1 MAARSTAVVHIPA
14 PAGGAFTKAQKDFNR
29 LSKRVQKLEKELA
42 AFRRAA
48 DDVHRRVQTEYRPL
62 QTAFDG
68 ARAALVPLLD
78 AAYRL
83 ETRLATR
90 ERTQL
95 RQLLATAFA
104 DLPAKGYPALQAI
117 LDRYATDA
125 PHRRAPTPV
134 EEAFAEATPEELR
147 ALFEEEFGIR
157 FDPAVDISTPEK
169 FQAYADQLLAGE
181 EARQQA
187 EQAAADARRAA
198 RKESARRSARELAAD
213 ARRAEA
219 EKVATQAVRAVYRD
233 LVKALHPDRERDEAE
248 KTRKTALLQQ
258 VTAAYERNE
267 LLTLLRLQL
276 ELNGLD
282 PAHLETLADAQ
293 LVPYNQLLRE
303 QVRELEQTLFEAQVV
318 ESQYADVGTAFFVPL
333 SAQGIRD
340 AFAGKYASLQ
350 QRAER
355 LAAHV
360 AALEAGKAGAMKAFL
375 KTM

>member
-1 MAARSTAVVHIPA
+1 MPARPTAVVHIPA
-14 PAGGAFTKAQKDFNR
+14 PAAGAFTKTQKDFNR
-29 LSKRVQKLEKELA
+29 LSKRVQKLEKELT

-62 QTAFDG
+62 QAAFDG
-68 ARAALVPLLD
+68 VRAALVPLLD
-78 AAYRL
+78 VAYRL
-83 ETRLATR
+83 ETKMTTR

-117 LDRYATDA
+117 LDRYAPDA
-125 PHRRAPTPV
+125 PTRRAPTPV
-134 EEAFAEATPEELR
+134 EEAFEEATPEELR

-198 RKESARRSARELAAD
+198 RKKSAKELATD

-219 EKVATQAVRAVYRD
+219 EKVTTQSVRAVYRD

-276 ELNGLD
+276 ELNRLD

-293 LVPYNQLLRE
+293 LAPYNQLLRE
-303 QVRELEQTLFEAQVV
+303 QVRELEQTLLEAQMAK
-318 ESQYADVGTAFFVPL
+318 SQYADALFFTPL
-333 SAQGIRD
+333 SAQGLRD
-340 AFAGKYASLQ
+340 AFAGKYAALQ
-350 QRAER
+350 LRAER

-360 AALEAGKAGAMKAFL
+360 AALEAGDAAAMKAFL